1 MHQHSLF
8 KSLLSRKVAFGATLG
23 GAVLFMIIGV
33 VLWGGFNTVMEATN
47 TMEFC
52 ISCHEMEENVYAEF
66 KGTAH
71 DGNRSGV
78 GASCPDCHVPR
89 PWVHKIVRKIK
100 ASNEIWHKIMGTV
113 DTPEKFEAHRLT
125 MARRVWQAMK
135 ETDSREC
142 RNCHDWDTMNPEK
155 QKPRARNQHVFAM
168 KNGNTCIDCHKGIAH
183 KPVHKEIS
191 EEELEEWAKPVE
203 AYKFEIPESFKAGLA
218 SAEAA
223 EAEAEKARQEET
235 QKERE
240 RRKAQALAVQKK
252 IDAAVARAIAAAK
265 SKQTDDTA
273 VPAVATHGFGVDWSG
288 SPERLITLFYPGQT
302 SMEWTLVG
310 KYHGGARPFR
320 AGDRCTVC
328 HDKETADM
336 GEKMVTGQKAE
347 PTPPVGKRGSIPVTV
362 QAAHDDENLYLRF
375 QWEDTEHVPVPFVD
389 GGKMDPDNQVKLAL
403 MLATDEVEYASQAG
417 CWGTCH
423 EDLRTMPGH
432 PEDAAAA
439 GLNLDLSN
447 GVTKYIKESRTKVE
461 EKGRRGKKLGGWD
474 KLKDDAAIQAER
486 DAHKYMDLVRW
497 NSNGKTENGYVLEQ
511 RIMDDGSKIDAQ
523 GWLETGLWT
532 VEVKRP
538 LKSTG
543 AGNISLE
550 PGTVYNFGFAIHD
563 DYTDARFHHVSLGYK
578 LALDN
583 DQAELNVV
591 KAKVTAAVAAA
602 TPQQATASAGDEVD
616 SGVDW
621 SKAGERQITLFYPG
635 QTSMEWTLVGKYHGG
650 ARPFRAGDRCTVCH
664 EKETADM
671 GEKMV
676 TGQKAEPTPPE
687 GKRAAIPVTIQATH
701 DGENLYLRF
710 QWEGTEHVPVPFVDG
725 GKMDPDNQ
733 VKLAFMLA
741 TDEVEYAS
749 QAGCWGTCHED
760 LRTMPGHP
768 EDPAA
773 SGLSLDFS
781 RGVTKYI
788 KESRTK
794 VEEKGRRGKKLGGWD
809 KLKDNAALQA
819 ELDAHKTMDLIR
831 ISSGN
836 GNVENG
842 YVLEQRIMTGGQ
854 ALQGSI
860 TEEAGYWT
868 ATFKRKLKSELSD
881 DVNIEKGT
889 VYNFGFAIHDD
900 YTDSRFHHVSLGY
913 KLGL

>member
-1 MHQHSLF
+1 
-8 KSLLSRKVAFGATLG
+8 
-23 GAVLFMIIGV
+23 
-33 VLWGGFNTVMEATN
+33 N
-47 TMEFC
+47 
-52 ISCHEMEENVYAEF
+52 
-66 KGTAH
+66 
-71 DGNRSGV
+71 D
-78 GASCPDCHVPR
+78 
-89 PWVHKIVRKIK
+89 
-100 ASNEIWHKIMGTV
+100 
-113 DTPEKFEAHRLT
+113 
-125 MARRVWQAMK
+125 
-135 ETDSREC
+135 
-142 RNCHDWDTMNPEK
+142 
-155 QKPRARNQHVFAM
+155 
-168 KNGNTCIDCHKGIAH
+168 
-183 KPVHKEIS
+183 
-191 EEELEEWAKPVE
+191 
-203 AYKFEIPESFKAGLA
+203 
-218 SAEAA
+218 
-223 EAEAEKARQEET
+223 EAE
-235 QKERE
+235 
-240 RRKAQALAVQKK
+240 
-252 IDAAVARAIAAAK
+252 
-265 SKQTDDTA
+265 
-273 VPAVATHGFGVDWSG
+273 
-288 SPERLITLFYPGQT
+288 LI
-302 SMEWTLVG
+302 
-310 KYHGGARPFR
+310 
-320 AGDRCTVC
+320 
-328 HDKETADM
+328 
-336 GEKMVTGQKAE
+336 
-347 PTPPVGKRGSIPVTV
+347 
-362 QAAHDDENLYLRF
+362 
-375 QWEDTEHVPVPFVD
+375 
-389 GGKMDPDNQVKLAL
+389 
-403 MLATDEVEYASQAG
+403 
-417 CWGTCH
+417 
-423 EDLRTMPGH
+423 
-432 PEDAAAA
+432 
-439 GLNLDLSN
+439 GL
-447 GVTKYIKESRTKVE
+447 
-461 EKGRRGKKLGGWD
+461 
-474 KLKDDAAIQAER
+474 
-486 DAHKYMDLVRW
+486 
-497 NSNGKTENGYVLEQ
+497 
-511 RIMDDGSKIDAQ
+511 
-523 GWLETGLWT
+523 
-532 VEVKRP
+532 
-538 LKSTG
+538 
-543 AGNISLE
+543 
-550 PGTVYNFGFAIHD
+550 
-563 DYTDARFHHVSLGYK
+563 
-578 LALDN
+578 
-583 DQAELNVV
+583 

-664 EKETADM
+664 DKETADM

-831 ISSGN
+831 ISSGS

-913 KLGL
+913 KLGLDNPDAEINAVAQ